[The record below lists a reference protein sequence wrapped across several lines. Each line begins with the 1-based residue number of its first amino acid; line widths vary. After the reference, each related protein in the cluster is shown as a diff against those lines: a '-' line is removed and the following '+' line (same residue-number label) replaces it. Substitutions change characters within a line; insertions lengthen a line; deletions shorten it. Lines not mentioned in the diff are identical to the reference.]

1 MESRVSLG
9 GKESHTNIQ
18 ISAEPGSNWGPCARK
33 AKILQLHQLCP
44 PKLLILSELFLYCS
58 QAYRERNMFILTQ
71 APLAHTIEHFWS
83 MVYDHTIGLVVM
95 LNSLNEGGMVM
106 MYGISYW
113 GG

>member
-1 MESRVSLG
+1 
-9 GKESHTNIQ
+9 
-18 ISAEPGSNWGPCARK
+18 
-33 AKILQLHQLCP
+33 
-44 PKLLILSELFLYCS
+44 
-58 QAYRERNMFILTQ
+58 MFILTQ